1 MRELRNISYAATNIS
16 SASRTTRPQYT
27 ERKTVEQN
35 RADLE
40 AWLIARRGKN
50 AKLDYAV
57 PEKEANK

>member
-1 MRELRNISYAATNIS
+1 MRELRNARCTASNII
-16 SASRTTRPQYT
+16 SASKKSAQYT

-40 AWLIARRGKN
+40 AYLIARRGKN

-57 PEKEANK
+57 PEKGGK